1 MMKTFDQIMKSLFYQ
16 KTAWFVDMF
25 GKIKS
30 NQTTLYLDRNNCTSQ
45 QHIEKWLCINDLLNI
60 AQGLNEGWGPD
71 WTDYKQDKFGII
83 STGDGVFDV
92 QKTNTVSHSFV
103 YFKTEDIAFE
113 AIRIIGTEKLNRI
126 FRNVIK
132 VARR

>member
-1 MMKTFDQIMKSLFYQ
+1 MMKTFDQIMKSLFYN

-60 AQGLNEGWGPD
+60 AHGLNEGWEPD
-71 WTDYKQDKFGII
+71 WTDESQEKFSITSLDSGA
-83 STGDGVFDV
+83 FDV
-92 QKTNTVSHSFV
+92 EKTNTVSHSFV
-103 YFKTEDIAFE
+103 YFKTKSHTQE
-113 AIRIIGTEKLNRI
+113 AIQIIGAEKLNKI
-126 FRNVIK
+126 FKNVVK
-132 VARR
+132 K